1 MPAIP
6 KNLLTMT
13 RAAQEYLVSRQ
24 CIFNAIKKNRLPAIK
39 INSVYFIDS
48 KDLAAYFHSKY
59 DRKYTSIADGV
70 HVFDSGKG
78 HFSTAQAAK
87 ILGRPR
93 MHIYYLI
100 RMGTINPHRV
110 GGQWVILRKDLE
122 YLIKR
127 YDLTAKYRR
136 SLELLNAV

>member
-1 MPAIP
+1 MPAVP

-13 RAAQEYLVSRQ
+13 QAARKHLVGRQ

-48 KDLAAYFHSKY
+48 KDLTDYFNSKY
-59 DRKYTSIADGV
+59 DRKYTSVANGV
-70 HVFDSGKG
+70 HIFDVGKG

-87 ILGRPR
+87 ILGRSR

-100 RMGTINPHRV
+100 RMGQIHPHRV
-110 GGQWVILRKDLE
+110 GGQWIILRKDLE

-127 YDLTAKYRR
+127 CDLTTKYKR